1 MEQTDYLQSPV
12 IQVSGQK
19 IYKSNAIRIA
29 TFIGGP
35 PVAGYLI
42 AENFKA
48 FNEPDKAKRTWIY
61 TIAATILIFGVAFL
75 IPPNNRSGDYLVPL
89 IYTWIAYYLVQH
101 YQGTNITDHVN
112 AGGQFYNWGR
122 TIGIAFIGL
131 AVILVAI
138 VAVVYVSDTVTST
151 ETVKTYGASGD
162 EVHFDSA
169 NLSGTE
175 SDKIGEAFIA
185 VHFFGPGNKKSV
197 YVKKVGSNY
206 EISIACNKTVLTNP
220 EIVPAFVQVRDLIQ
234 KQFPQNKIIFN
245 LVVDSLDNVVK
256 RIE

>member
-19 IYKSNAIRIA
+19 LYKSNAIRIG

-35 PVAGYLI
+35 LIAGYMI
-42 AENFKA
+42 AENFRA
-48 FNEPDKAKRTWIY
+48 FDEPEKAKKTWIY

-75 IPPNNRSGDYLVPL
+75 IPNNNRSGEYIVPL
-89 IYTWIAYYLVQH
+89 IYAWTAYSVAQY
-101 YQGTNITDHVN
+101 YQGSNITSHLN

-122 TIGIAFIGL
+122 VIAVALIGL
-131 AVILVAI
+131 AITFIAI
-138 VAVVYVSDTVTST
+138 VAVVYISDKASST
-151 ETVKTYGASGD
+151 ETVKAYGTSGD
-162 EVHFDSA
+162 EVHYDST